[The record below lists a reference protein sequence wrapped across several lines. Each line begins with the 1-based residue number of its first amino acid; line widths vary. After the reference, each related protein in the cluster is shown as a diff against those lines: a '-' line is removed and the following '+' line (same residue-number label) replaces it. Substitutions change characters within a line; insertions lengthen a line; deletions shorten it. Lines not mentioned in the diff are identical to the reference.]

1 MSIQIFENINFIKY
15 GEIMSFSV
23 KAKTEVAKTPLGSM
37 FENIAELSA
46 LIKTSAQLEKGGDS
60 YKVRIST
67 EIQAVIERAKA
78 LLFSIFNEEVEY
90 TSASDT
96 IRKESTRYTITL
108 TENFATKVLTNCY
121 VIRKNQFD
129 GWEQLNGVS
138 RFIVYDE
145 ITQRAYVRGVFLGC
159 ASANITIDEIDS
171 VKKHRGGYHL
181 EFVFDN
187 KSYAND
193 FMHIMSEQNITLK
206 MTLRKYNVVCYLKEI
221 EAISDLLALVGASN
235 AVLVLQNEL
244 AIRQVRNNLNRQLN
258 CACANISKS
267 VDASMRQLDAIS
279 KINQTIGLEN
289 LPDHLQDLCLLRLA
303 NPEASFDELVQLTN
317 PPLTKS
323 GINHRFRKIIQ
334 IADEIKEI

>member
-1 MSIQIFENINFIKY
+1 
-15 GEIMSFSV
+15 MSFSV
-23 KAKTEVAKTPLGSM
+23 KAKTEVAALPLGNT

-46 LIKTSAQLEKGGDS
+46 LIKTSGQLEKGGDS
-60 YKVRIST
+60 YKARIST
-67 EIQAVIERAKA
+67 EIQTVIERVQA
-78 LLFSIFNEEVEY
+78 LLQAVFNEQVDY
-90 TSASDT
+90 TMASDT
-96 IRKESTRYTITL
+96 IRKDSTRYTINL
-108 TENFATKVLTNCY
+108 PDKLATKVLTNCY

-129 GWEQLNGVS
+129 NWEQLNGVS
-138 RFIVYDE
+138 RFVVYDE
-145 ITQRAYVRGVFLGC
+145 MTQRAYIRGVFLGC
-159 ASANITIDEIDS
+159 ASANITIDQIDS

-187 KSYAND
+187 QAYAND
-193 FMHIMSEQNITLK
+193 FMHIMSEQNVNLK
-206 MTLRKYNVVCYLKEI
+206 TTTRKYNVVCYLKEI

-267 VDASMRQLDAIS
+267 VDASMKQLDAIS

-303 NPEASFDELVQLTN
+303 NPEASFDELVRLTN

>member
-1 MSIQIFENINFIKY
+1 
-15 GEIMSFSV
+15 MSFSV
-23 KAKTEVAKTPLGSM
+23 KAKTEVALQPTGST
-37 FENIAELSA
+37 FENLAELSA
-46 LIKTSAQLEKGGDS
+46 MIKTCGQLERGGDS
-60 YKVRIST
+60 YKLRLST
-67 EIQAVIERAKA
+67 EILPVIERIQA
-78 LLFSIFNEEVEY
+78 LIASVFNENVDY
-90 TSASDT
+90 TTACDT
-96 IRKESTRYTITL
+96 IRKESTRYTIVITDK
-108 TENFATKVLTNCY
+108 FATKVLTNCY
-121 VIRKNQFD
+121 VIRRNQFD

-145 ITQRAYVRGVFLGC
+145 NTQRAYIRGAFLGC

-187 KSYAND
+187 KTYAND
-193 FMHIMSEQNITLK
+193 FVHIMSEQGITLK
-206 MTLRKYNVVCYLKEI
+206 TTLRKYNVVCYIKEI
-221 EAISDLLALVGASN
+221 EVISDLLALVGASN

-267 VDASMRQLDAIS
+267 VDASMKQLDAIS
-279 KINQTIGLEN
+279 KINQTIGIEN

-303 NPEASFDELVQLTN
+303 NPEASFDELVKLTN